1 MRRIISR
8 GTLSEFVELFWN
20 VVRISYVEVDMTT
33 VQKRRI
39 PWYLWPFWALWK
51 LISGI
56 VEFTGRIVA
65 VVLGLVLMIVGVIL
79 SLTVIGAVVGVP
91 LAIVGLMLTL
101 RGLF

>member
-1 MRRIISR
+1 MS
-8 GTLSEFVELFWN
+8 
-20 VVRISYVEVDMTT
+20 T
-33 VQKRRI
+33 VQKRRV

-65 VVLGLVLMIVGVIL
+65 VILGLVLMIVGVVI
-79 SLTVIGAVVGVP
+79 SLTIVGVVVGAP
-91 LAIVGLMLTL
+91 LIVVGIMLTL

>member
-1 MRRIISR
+1 MS
-8 GTLSEFVELFWN
+8 
-20 VVRISYVEVDMTT
+20 T

-65 VVLGLVLMIVGVIL
+65 VILGLVLMIVGVVI
-79 SLTVIGAVVGVP
+79 SLTIVGVVVGAP
-91 LAIVGLMLTL
+91 LIVVGIMLTL

>member
-1 MRRIISR
+1 LHIITLLNIKFCP
-8 GTLSEFVELFWN
+8 GTITAEKTADKLEANMS
-20 VVRISYVEVDMTT
+20 T
-33 VQKRRI
+33 VQKRKI

-65 VVLGLVLMIVGVIL
+65 VILGLVFMIVGVVI
-79 SLTVIGAVVGVP
+79 SLTIVGAIVGIP
-91 LAIVGLMLTL
+91 LAILGLLLTL

>member
-1 MRRIISR
+1 M
-8 GTLSEFVELFWN
+8 EVE
-20 VVRISYVEVDMTT
+20 MTT

-65 VVLGLVLMIVGVIL
+65 VILGLALMIVGIVV
-79 SLTVIGAVVGVP
+79 SLTIVGAIVGIP
-91 LAIVGLMLTL
+91 LAIVGLLLTL